1 VIQLLALLLLAFGD
15 VGTVKSEPD
24 LERRSELAL
33 ANADKQVDAAKQA
46 YNGGDEKAEQQAL
59 VEVRELVDVSYDA
72 LEHTNKAP
80 RRSKYYKNAE
90 LKLTAL
96 LRRLHSFRDQ
106 VNFESREAVD
116 AVIKRVSDVHDE
128 LLAAI
133 MSKKSER

>member
-1 VIQLLALLLLAFGD
+1 VIQLLAFLLLVFGD
-15 VGTVKSEPD
+15 IGTVKSEPD

-33 ANADKQVDAAKQA
+33 ANADKQIDAAKQA
-46 YNGGDEKAEQQAL
+46 YSGGDDKAEQQAL
-59 VEVRELVDVSYDA
+59 AEVRELVDVSYDA

-80 RRSKYYKNAE
+80 RKSKYYKNAE

-106 VNFESREAVD
+106 VGFENREAVD

-128 LLAAI
+128 LLVAI
-133 MSKKSER
+133 MSKKK

>member
-1 VIQLLALLLLAFGD
+1 MIQLLALLLLAFGD
-15 VGTVKSEPD
+15 IAAVKSEPD
-24 LERRSELAL
+24 LEHRSELAL

-72 LEHTNKAP
+72 LEHTRRAP
-80 RRSKYYKNAE
+80 RNSKYYKNAE

-106 VNFESREAVD
+106 VSFESREAVD

-133 MSKKSER
+133 MSKKK

>member
-1 VIQLLALLLLAFGD
+1 MIQLLALLLLAFGD

-106 VNFESREAVD
+106 VNYESREAVD

-133 MSKKSER
+133 MSKKK

>member
-1 VIQLLALLLLAFGD
+1 MIQLLALLLLAFGD

-133 MSKKSER
+133 MSKKK

>member
-1 VIQLLALLLLAFGD
+1 VVQILALLLLAFGD
-15 VGTVKSEPD
+15 IATVKSEPD

-33 ANADKQVDAAKQA
+33 ADADKRIDAAKQA
-46 YNGGDEKAEQQAL
+46 YSGGDDKAEQQAL
-59 VEVRELVDVSYDA
+59 AELQELVDVSYDA

-80 RRSKYYKNAE
+80 RKSKYYKNAE

-106 VNFESREAVD
+106 VGFENQEAVD

-128 LLAAI
+128 LLVAI
-133 MSKKSER
+133 MSKKK

>member
-1 VIQLLALLLLAFGD
+1 MIQMLALLLLALGD
-15 VGTVKSEPD
+15 IAAVKSEPD

-33 ANADKQVDAAKQA
+33 ANADKDMDAAKQA
-46 YNGGDEKAEQQAL
+46 YSGGDDQAEQQAL
-59 VEVRELVDVSYDA
+59 TELRDLVDVSYDA
-72 LEHTNKAP
+72 LEHSKQAP

-96 LRRLHSFRDQ
+96 LRRLNSFRDQ
-106 VNFESREAVD
+106 VSFESREAVD

-133 MSKKSER
+133 MSKKK